1 MGNKMKIIKKKCW
14 PKYFEAMFLGKK
26 NYEFR
31 LDDFEIN
38 EGDKLVLKEW
48 DPKIKHYTGRKIE
61 KEVIEKG
68 IQIISLK

>member
-1 MGNKMKIIKKKCW
+1 
-14 PKYFEAMFLGKK
+14 MFLGKK